1 MDIYDRN
8 REALYDLRDAAI
20 RVRIHGLAIRV
31 AMALDGVLEA
41 TPEIAAVELSG
52 KAPGLAKKAKDEIAE
67 RLDRMRASRAAS
79 FDFALEMAA
88 QIRPVVGELGV
99 LARHSFEV
107 MTRLAQAVSDA
118 D

>member
-1 MDIYDRN
+1 MIFAQAQAYLLGTINETASRRLPN
-8 REALYDLRDAAI
+8 
-20 RVRIHGLAIRV
+20 
-31 AMALDGVLEA
+31 
-41 TPEIAAVELSG
+41 
-52 KAPGLAKKAKDEIAE
+52 

-107 MTRLAQAVSDA
+107 MTRLSQAVSDA